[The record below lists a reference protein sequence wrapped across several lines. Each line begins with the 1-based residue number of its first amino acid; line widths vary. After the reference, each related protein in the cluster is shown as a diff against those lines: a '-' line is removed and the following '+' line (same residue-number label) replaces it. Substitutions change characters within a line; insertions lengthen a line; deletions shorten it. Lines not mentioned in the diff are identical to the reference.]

1 LHLKKQVMRALD
13 LNVDEEREHISQQA
27 LDEYV
32 HCFKQPLPT
41 SHTKALA
48 ALFGWA
54 LPEAVSAADLV
65 ECIA

>member
-1 LHLKKQVMRALD
+1 MRALD

-32 HCFKQPLPT
+32 QCFKQPLP
-41 SHTKALA
+41 
-48 ALFGWA
+48 
-54 LPEAVSAADLV
+54 EAVSATDLV